1 MQLAAHLQA
10 HHDGVMT
17 MVPKGIRIIIAVVVF
32 IGLVAFDSL
41 FVVNETEQVIITQ
54 FGRPVGD
61 PVMEAGLHL
70 KTPVVQKANYFE
82 KRVMKWDGRP
92 NQIPTKDKKY
102 IWVDTTARW
111 RIKDPLLF
119 LKRVGSVPTANSRMD
134 GIIDSVVRDHVSN
147 NDLVELVR
155 SEGWEEA
162 KQRAREAGVPDFK
175 LMAEGEEKTYGEEAP
190 ENLSKGREKITREMV
205 VEAGGRLLPEFGIEL
220 LDIRIKRIN
229 YVESV
234 QLKVFDRMISERK
247 RIAAQYRSE
256 GEGERAAI
264 LGQMDREMA
273 KITSEAF
280 RRSQE
285 IRGKADGEAT
295 KIYAAAFGRNAEFF
309 GFYRT
314 LDFYKNFSNSKGSF
328 VLTTDADIFK
338 YLKGSGERLG
348 K

>member
-1 MQLAAHLQA
+1 
-10 HHDGVMT
+10 
-17 MVPKGIRIIIAVVVF
+17 MVPRWAKLTSAVLF
-32 IGLVAFDSL
+32 IVAIMIGASF
-41 FVVNETEQVIITQ
+41 FVVSETEQVVITQ
-54 FGRPVGD
+54 LGAPVGQ
-61 PVMEAGLHL
+61 PIVEAGLHF
-70 KTPVVQKANYFE
+70 KIPFIQKANFFE
-82 KRVMKWDGRP
+82 KRIMKWDGSP

-119 LKRVGSVPTANSRMD
+119 LMRVGSLTTANSRLD

-155 SEGWEEA
+155 SEGWSEARQKLEEA
-162 KQRAREAGVPDFK
+162 GIPDVPSLESGFESTDQNDH
-175 LMAEGEEKTYGEEAP
+175 L
-190 ENLSKGREKITREMV
+190 LKGREKITREMV
-205 VEAGGRLLPEFGIEL
+205 SDASRLLPEFGIEL

-234 QLKVFDRMISERK
+234 QQKVFDRMISERK

-273 KITSEAF
+273 KLTSEAYKK
-280 RRSQE
+280 SQE
-285 IRGKADGEAT
+285 VRGKADAEAT
-295 KIYAAAFGRNAEFF
+295 RIYADAFSKDPEFF
-309 GFYRT
+309 SLYKT
-314 LDFYKNFSNSKGSF
+314 LDLYRNFGNNSSF
-328 VLTTDADIFK
+328 VLSTDADVFK
-338 YLKGSGERLG
+338 YLKGSGVSPR

>member
-1 MQLAAHLQA
+1 MMSSGVRVLIPILAVLAIFVSGA
-10 HHDGVMT
+10 F
-17 MVPKGIRIIIAVVVF
+17 F
-32 IGLVAFDSL
+32 I
-41 FVVNETEQVIITQ
+41 VNETEQVVITQ
-54 FGRPVGD
+54 LGKPVGE
-61 PVMEAGLHL
+61 PITQAGLHFKIPL
-70 KTPVVQKANYFE
+70 IQKANYFE
-82 KRVMKWDGRP
+82 KRIMKWDGSP

-102 IWVDTTARW
+102 IWVDSTARW
-111 RIKDPLLF
+111 RIKDSLLF
-119 LKRVGSVPTANSRMD
+119 LKRVGTISTAHSRLD

-162 KQRAREAGVPDFK
+162 KQTLREAGIPDFQV
-175 LMAEGEEKTYGEEAP
+175 LEMSRDNTQGGEASDYLT
-190 ENLSKGREKITREMV
+190 KGREKITREMV
-205 VEAGGRLLPEFGIEL
+205 ADASRLLPEFGIEL

-280 RRSQE
+280 RKSQE
-285 IRGKADGEAT
+285 IRGKADAEAT
-295 KIYAAAFGRNAEFF
+295 RIYAEAFGKNPSFYEL
-309 GFYRT
+309 YRT
-314 LDFYKNFSNSKGSF
+314 LDFYKNFNNPRSSF
-328 VLTTDADIFK
+328 ILSTDADIFK
-338 YLKGSGERLG
+338 YLKRSTEPSG